1 MMYVCAIQTY
11 LFQAQLLQ
19 YFPVPT
25 YMDMKMQINMCH
37 VMDMKMQI
45 NMCHVIYILLSPLHL
60 HGYERAN

>member
-19 YFPVPT
+19 YFPLPT
-25 YMDMKMQINMCH
+25 Y
-37 VMDMKMQI
+37 MDMKMQI

-60 HGYERAN
+60 HGYEREN